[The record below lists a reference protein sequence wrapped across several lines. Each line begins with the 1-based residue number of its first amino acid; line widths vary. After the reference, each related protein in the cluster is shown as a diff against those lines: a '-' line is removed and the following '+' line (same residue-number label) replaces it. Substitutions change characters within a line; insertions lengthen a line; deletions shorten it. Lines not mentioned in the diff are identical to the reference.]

1 MLGLAHDLVLLTD
14 HDDSW
19 HAEFFAER
27 ERIGAGIE
35 GLGCEMEHVGSTAV
49 PGLAAKPILDI
60 AVGCPPET
68 APLLLT
74 DRLEDLGYVYRGDFG
89 DSGERLFVRGIG
101 ALRTHHLHVV
111 APQGDQWTAYL
122 ALRDLLR
129 ADANSR
135 DLYASVKRT
144 LARRF
149 KDDRKSYTDSK
160 SATVQQLLL
169 KAGGS

>member
-60 AVGCPPET
+60 AVVRIPLKLTGC
-68 APLLLT
+68 
-74 DRLEDLGYVYRGDFG
+74 
-89 DSGERLFVRGIG
+89 SGG
-101 ALRTHHLHVV
+101 T
-111 APQGDQWTAYL
+111 
-122 ALRDLLR
+122 
-129 ADANSR
+129 
-135 DLYASVKRT
+135 
-144 LARRF
+144 
-149 KDDRKSYTDSK
+149 
-160 SATVQQLLL
+160 
-169 KAGGS
+169 

>member
-1 MLGLAHDLVLLTD
+1 VTEDSGNVT
-14 HDDSW
+14 DDSGGQPKSVT
-19 HAEFFAER
+19 FNQNR
-27 ERIGAGIE
+27 RSRSAGTT
-35 GLGCEMEHVGSTAV
+35 GHVQTESAV
-49 PGLAAKPILDI
+49 NFVRNTH
-60 AVGCPPET
+60 VGCPPET